1 LSDLSNDFSR
11 IVVGN
16 DIVPEF
22 LCLSRIKL
30 AVLVSIV
37 IGEDPLG
44 VLLHLDLNFA
54 GSIDNRTDI
63 RTGRPSVVISGVIA
77 ICVAIS
83 LVSSKREGCIW
94 RNLETGHGGEEG
106 VAALRNSEVAGE
118 KVSVFLDTTFV
129 ELNVG
134 SLGAVVVL
142 LVNDGQVSGSEPNP
156 SVLSGV
162 LHAVEGLSAGV
173 VRVRNNTLVLGELI
187 KSGPERVN
195 S

>member
-1 LSDLSNDFSR
+1 MSDLSYDFSG

-30 AVLVSIV
+30 AVLVGIV

-44 VLLHLDLNFA
+44 VLLHLDLNLA

-63 RTGRPSVVISGVIA
+63 RTGRPSVVISGVIT
-77 ICVAIS
+77 ICVVIS

-118 KVSVFLDTTFV
+118 KVSVFLDTAFV

-134 SLGAVVVL
+134 GLGAVVVL

-162 LHAVEGLSAGV
+162 LHAVEGLSTGV

-195 S
+195 R

>member
-63 RTGRPSVVISGVIA
+63 RTGRPSVVLSGVIA

-118 KVSVFLDTTFV
+118 KVSVFLDTAFE
-129 ELNVG
+129 ELNKG
-134 SLGAVVVL
+134 GLSAVVEL
-142 LVNDGQVSGSEPNP
+142 LVNDGEVRGSEPDP
-156 SVLSGV
+156 SVLS
-162 LHAVEGLSAGV
+162 
-173 VRVRNNTLVLGELI
+173 
-187 KSGPERVN
+187 
-195 S
+195 